1 MIYVRF
7 TPESGHSDRPTNMSA
22 YDPKRTFPRSPVSV
36 AKLLFNLIHRQAV
49 FTARNNGKDF
59 QLPVIALLPMIFC
72 PHTNGT
78 ENNKRDWHAEIDKVR
93 HQMEW
98 ASFWMAAIGKRYAR
112 QTKR

>member
-1 MIYVRF
+1 
-7 TPESGHSDRPTNMSA
+7 MSA
-22 YDPKRTFPRSPVSV
+22 YDPKRTFTRSPVSV

-49 FTARNNGKDF
+49 FAARNNGKDF

-72 PHTNGT
+72 PHTNGP

-98 ASFWMAAIGKRYAR
+98 AGFWMAAIGKRYAR

>member
-1 MIYVRF
+1 M
-7 TPESGHSDRPTNMSA
+7 
-22 YDPKRTFPRSPVSV
+22 
-36 AKLLFNLIHRQAV
+36 
-49 FTARNNGKDF
+49 
-59 QLPVIALLPMIFC
+59 PVIALLPMIFC

-98 ASFWMAAIGKRYAR
+98 AGFWMAAIGKRYAR